1 MTEETTYL
9 LTRPD
14 TIDDPAAQEAIDRLA
29 AFWDTVNREDV
40 AIVQR
45 VQEGLATT
53 PFPGGPMCYRFEE
66 PVHRFQ
72 NMIAD
77 RMVGLRRVPAGDAR
91 AATQIFDS
99 AQQTLRAAY
108 GSSLAER

>member
-9 LTRPD
+9 LTRPG

-45 VQEGLATT
+45 V
-53 PFPGGPMCYRFEE
+53 PG
-66 PVHRFQ
+66 
-72 NMIAD
+72 
-77 RMVGLRRVPAGDAR
+77 
-91 AATQIFDS
+91 AAC
-99 AQQTLRAAY
+99 LRATLELARR
-108 GSSLAER
+108 SSTVHSRHYERRTDPR